1 MNLIDIHLYKI
12 KQALSEEERSEWAA
26 IQGATDDELERLLHV
41 YPQCPPLLI
50 SLLCRIGGTY
60 HRQYPEGN
68 VLQPILGSDVGDDF
82 GYYLLSCDDML
93 KERQYKDTITE
104 RYGDWLGNTDII
116 DIAPEIDPQTPMNQW
131 LCFAHCI
138 NNGGTSRLYI
148 DFTPTEKGSE
158 GQVVRYLH
166 DPDSYHVLAPSFE
179 QYLAALTQQ
188 PYDYVSE
195 EDG

>member
-1 MNLIDIHLYKI
+1 MNLIDIHLHKI
-12 KQALSEEERSEWAA
+12 EQALSEEERSEWAA

-50 SLLCRIGGTY
+50 SLLRRIGGTY
-60 HRQYPEGN
+60 HQQYPEGC
-68 VLQPILGSDVGDDF
+68 VLQPILGSDVGEDF

-93 KERQYKDTITE
+93 NERQYDQTIADG
-104 RYGDWLGNTDII
+104 YGDALDDPELI
-116 DIAPEIDPQTPMNQW
+116 DVAAEIDTHTRSSHW

-148 DFTPTEKGSE
+148 DFTPTEKGSV

-179 QYLAALTQQ
+179 QYLATLTQQ

-195 EDG
+195 EDS